1 MPAISVDNPLE
12 LAKAVK
18 PETTDR
24 PRRVKSI
31 TSAPR
36 GLEGEG
42 FPVRRAFAGIDMA
55 DLDPFVHMDQMGEV
69 DYGPGEPKGTPWHP
83 HRGFET
89 VTYMIDGT
97 FLHQDSIGGGGVI
110 QNGATQWMTAGS
122 GILHIERPPD
132 ALIDSG
138 GLFHGIQL
146 WVNLP
151 AKLKMTNPRYQD
163 IEAESV
169 SLLTNENG
177 DAIIRVIAG
186 SLGGIDGPGST
197 HTPIAISHVS
207 LLPGAQLSL
216 PWNPAYNA
224 LTYVLAGQGTV
235 GHDRSAIAEG
245 EMAVHVDGDFLVLAA
260 NESQDSRTH
269 AFEVLILGGEPIREP
284 VATYGPFVM
293 NTRAELQQ
301 AFEDYEAGRL
311 GQIPADHI

>member
-1 MPAISVDNPLE
+1 
-12 LAKAVK
+12 
-18 PETTDR
+18 
-24 PRRVKSI
+24 
-31 TSAPR
+31 
-36 GLEGEG
+36 
-42 FPVRRAFAGIDMA
+42 
-55 DLDPFVHMDQMGEV
+55 
-69 DYGPGEPKGTPWHP
+69 
-83 HRGFET
+83 
-89 VTYMIDGT
+89 
-97 FLHQDSIGGGGVI
+97 
-110 QNGATQWMTAGS
+110 MTAGA

-235 GHDRSAIAEG
+235 GIDRSPVEMG
-245 EMAVHVDGDFLVLAA
+245 QMAVHVDGEYLELSA
-260 NESQDSRTH
+260 NTSQDSRTH

-311 GQIPADHI
+311 GQIPAEHI

>member
-1 MPAISVDNPLE
+1 MPAISVENPLE

-42 FPVRRAFAGIDMA
+42 FPVRRAFAGIDLA

-151 AKLKMTNPRYQD
+151 AKLKMTKPRYQD

-197 HTPIAISHVS
+197 HTPIAIAHVS

-224 LTYVLAGQGTV
+224 LTYVLAGQGSV